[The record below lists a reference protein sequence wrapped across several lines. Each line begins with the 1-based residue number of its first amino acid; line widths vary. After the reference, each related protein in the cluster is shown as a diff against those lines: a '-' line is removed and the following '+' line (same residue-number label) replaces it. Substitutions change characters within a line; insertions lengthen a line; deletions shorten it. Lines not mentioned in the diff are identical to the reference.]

1 MGIVDIVTLP
11 DPVNHYTTRT
21 GDNKTKIPK
30 YRTIENTD
38 NGTVYTLTQV
48 CVCVNAVLTRASP
61 SLNLEST

>member
-1 MGIVDIVTLP
+1 MDYPFDWWSAEVGPMGIVDIVTLP

-38 NGTVYTLTQV
+38 NGTV
-48 CVCVNAVLTRASP
+48 
-61 SLNLEST
+61 